1 MSSLAFRLKT
11 AGMNMGPLANLF
23 YRRKRENTAEDAEA
37 RTRFDA
43 VVRSI
48 GTQTLAAGMA
58 AAFRSGRSP
67 LFSELVAQLFDQGS
81 RLDKELTLQLL
92 GLPAEQVNRTSRD
105 AVRRAAEELEMLDTL
120 LIERFSAAYAQRPEW
135 VKTLG
140 APVLHLV
147 MEKIAE
153 PYK

>member
-1 MSSLAFRLKT
+1 
-11 AGMNMGPLANLF
+11 MNLGPLANLF
-23 YRRKRENTAEDAEA
+23 QRRKRETTAEDVQV

-43 VVRSI
+43 VVRSV
-48 GTQTLAAGMA
+48 GPQTLAAGLA
-58 AAFRSGRSP
+58 VAFRSGQSP

-81 RLDKELTLQLL
+81 RLDQELTLRLL
-92 GLPAEQVNRTSRD
+92 GLPAEQANRISRD

-120 LIERFSAAYAQRPEW
+120 LIERFSAAYAQRPDLL
-135 VKTLG
+135 KTLDSS
-140 APVLHLV
+140 VLNLI